1 MADRG
6 GLCSASGL
14 KISIRERHTARERR
28 CGSIV
33 VPIGR
38 SGVLNRVI
46 YANLACTSP
55 ARHRICASIFAHL
68 GENELIRRFLRR
80 QAIFQIDTVV
90 LHSGLCGTVPGHQGR
105 ATPKFSLGTQLDSGP
120 PIPANWA
127 IKSRHDAT
135 ATSNHPI
142 YQ

>member
-6 GLCSASGL
+6 PLCSASGL

-46 YANLACTSP
+46 YANLACTSH

-68 GENELIRRFLRR
+68 GENELIRRFFRR

-90 LHSGLCGTVPGHQGR
+90 LHSGLMWYCTRPPRPGHTKVLTRDTTRLR
-105 ATPKFSLGTQLDSGP
+105 ASNTGQLGNQ
-120 PIPANWA
+120 IAV
-127 IKSRHDAT
+127 
-135 ATSNHPI
+135 
-142 YQ
+142 